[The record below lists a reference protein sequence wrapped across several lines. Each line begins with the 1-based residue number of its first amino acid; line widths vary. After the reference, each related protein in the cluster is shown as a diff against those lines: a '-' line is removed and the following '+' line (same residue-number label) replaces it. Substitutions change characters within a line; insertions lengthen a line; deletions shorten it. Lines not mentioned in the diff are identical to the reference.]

1 MSSSGHNAQL
11 RVKQT
16 LKSGGCSPTMQFCK
30 TFVQK
35 KKEMRRKLW
44 VTMKRSRYLSLYK
57 ATLAAN
63 KLVAKGEITDEG
75 WNELIELE
83 LDERMTETDI
93 KHLRR
98 LCEAET
104 LLLLEHFGHSNY
116 DEVTVKQRLKMPK
129 SLSYTDTSSVDQ
141 AEKPSR
147 KSSFRKFP
155 KAKKKKKTK
164 NPQKKKVH
172 HGVYGLHEECRRV
185 WLKRRGI

>member
-1 MSSSGHNAQL
+1 
-11 RVKQT
+11 
-16 LKSGGCSPTMQFCK
+16 
-30 TFVQK
+30 
-35 KKEMRRKLW
+35 
-44 VTMKRSRYLSLYK
+44 
-57 ATLAAN
+57 
-63 KLVAKGEITDEG
+63 
-75 WNELIELE
+75 
-83 LDERMTETDI
+83 MTETDI

-129 SLSYTDTSSVDQ
+129 SLSYTETSSVDQ

-164 NPQKKKVH
+164 TSSEKKSSSWSIWGSMKNAV
-172 HGVYGLHEECRRV
+172 GFGSKEEESEEDSDSETEINTNTEENLSYSINGETVY
-185 WLKRRGI
+185 K